1 MAKDAIAAGKIY
13 SAAKEKMDIAVRKN
27 QLYAKEDNY
36 WKCQADYEI
45 LIKIRAL
52 FEPDQQKNISSRAVK
67 EAVEM
72 LLQDPALQIV
82 FTEEA
87 TERYLNLSN
96 GIFDVETELLE
107 TPIEEKKFSYALD
120 FSYLNK
126 KEREHE
132 AFDRFCETSF
142 PTMTEAKKTL
152 LLQILGYVISDYT
165 GAKTGFF
172 LMGESNT
179 GKSVILEFLRKVMP
193 ENCVTAIPLYR
204 LENRFNVAR
213 LADAKVNLS
222 TETSEK
228 SFKALDIYK
237 MFTSNEMVTAEHKG
251 KKPFEFQMRCKTV
264 NAGNV
269 LPHIDAIEGMDAVI
283 NRMTILIFPK
293 SIEKEKQ
300 DAQLLEKLCAERD
313 SIFSDAVDAL
323 LELRKNKFIFSE
335 PEDTQKLKYQMRSR
349 GKAVEEFLKDCCEM
363 SPEKKVHLCDL
374 YDAFLKYVDE
384 NLLDVKISKNQF
396 TQKMLK
402 VTGLSRDKFRI
413 DHGKPRWGMKGI
425 ALKELGLSY
434 DYQD

>member
-72 LLQDPALQIV
+72 LLQDPALQVV
-82 FTEEA
+82 FTEEE
-87 TERYLNLSN
+87 TENYLNLSN
-96 GIFDVETELLE
+96 GIFDVETERLE
-107 TPIEEKKFSYALD
+107 TSTEEKKFSYALD
-120 FSYLNK
+120 FNYLDK
-126 KEREHE
+126 KERVHE
-132 AFDRFCETSF
+132 VFNHFCETSF
-142 PTMTEAKKTL
+142 PTMTEEKKIL
-152 LLQILGYVISDYT
+152 LLQMLGYLISDCI

-172 LMGESNT
+172 LMGESNS
-179 GKSVILEFLRKVMP
+179 GKSVILELLRKVLP
-193 ENCVTAIPLYR
+193 KNSVTAIPLYR

-213 LADAKVNLS
+213 LADAKVNVS
-222 TETSEK
+222 TETAEK
-228 SFKALDIYK
+228 SFNALDIYK
-237 MFTSNEMVTAEHKG
+237 IFTSNEVVTAEHKG
-251 KKPFEFQMRCKTV
+251 KKPFEFQMRCKTI

-300 DAQLLEKLCAERD
+300 DAQLLEKLYEERD

-323 LELRKNKFIFSE
+323 VNLRKNNFIFSE
-335 PEDTQKLKYQMRSR
+335 PGGYTEIEIS
-349 GKAVEEFLKDCCEM
+349 
-363 SPEKKVHLCDL
+363 
-374 YDAFLKYVDE
+374 DAFQEEKRLMNSLKTAV
-384 NLLDVKISKNQF
+384 
-396 TQKMLK
+396 
-402 VTGLSRDKFRI
+402 R
-413 DHGKPRWGMKGI
+413 
-425 ALKELGLSY
+425 
-434 DYQD
+434 